1 MPQAWYHFAAAFHDA
16 LPVLR
21 CNNKDVS
28 QEWEGLS
35 CAERESPP
43 CATLAI
49 LRSHSLFAQCIVRT
63 NNMYAQSECC
73 VSVHVR

>member
-43 CATLAI
+43 CA
-49 LRSHSLFAQCIVRT
+49 C
-63 NNMYAQSECC
+63 YK
-73 VSVHVR
+73 